1 MIKRFLLS
9 LQHLLA
15 MYAGAIL
22 VPIIVATSLDF
33 TAEQTAYLV
42 TVDIFMCGVA
52 TFLQVY
58 KGIGIGLPVVLGCTF
73 TAVAPM
79 ILIGQTK
86 GIDVLYGS
94 LFLSGLLVI
103 VIAPFFASLV
113 KLFPPVVTGSV
124 VTIIGITL
132 MPVAM
137 NYLAGGQGAKDYG
150 DPKHLLLGGVTL
162 LIILLLQRFA
172 RGFLKA
178 IAILLGLIIGTVFA
192 GFLGVIDAGE
202 VASAHW
208 FELPRPFRFTGFA
221 FDFGAT
227 IVFFIVA
234 LISLIEST
242 GVYHALSEIT
252 GKTLTRKDFRKGY
265 MAEGIAI
272 TLGSI
277 FNAFPYTAY
286 SQNVGLV
293 SLSGAKKNDVIYG
306 MVILLIIC
314 GCIPKLGA
322 LANIIP
328 LSVLGGAMLA
338 MFGMVMA
345 YGIRILNDINF
356 KNQNNLIIIAVS
368 VGLGAGITAV
378 PEAFQGLGDQFSWL
392 TQNGIVLGTISAI
405 VLNLF
410 FNGLNYQQNQENVK

>member
-1 MIKRFLLS
+1 MKRFLLS

-22 VPIIVATSLDF
+22 VPIIVGTSLKF
-33 TAEQTAYLV
+33 TPEQIAFLV

-58 KGIGIGLPVVLGCTF
+58 RGVGIGLPVVLGCTF

-79 ILIGQTK
+79 IMIGQSK
-86 GIDVLYGS
+86 GVDVLYGS
-94 LFLSGLLVI
+94 LFASGLLVI
-103 VIAPFFASLV
+103 VIAPFFAYLV
-113 KLFPPVVTGSV
+113 RFFPPVVTGSV

-137 NYLAGGQGAKDYG
+137 NYIAGGQGAKDYG
-150 DPKHLLLGGVTL
+150 SVKHILLGVVTL
-162 LIILLLQRFA
+162 VIILVIQRFA
-172 RGFLKA
+172 TGFIKS
-178 IAILLGLIIGTVFA
+178 IAILLGLVSGTVIA
-192 GFLGVIDAGE
+192 SFLGLVDIVQVGQ
-202 VASAHW
+202 AHW
-208 FELPRPFRFTGFA
+208 FELPRPFRFDGFA
-221 FDFGAT
+221 FDFGA
-227 IVFFIVA
+227 IVVFFIVA
-234 LISLIEST
+234 LVSLIEST
-242 GVYHALSEIT
+242 GVYHALSQIT
-252 GKTLTRKDFRKGY
+252 GRTLERKDFRKGY

-272 TLGSI
+272 TLGAI

-306 MVILLIIC
+306 MVIMLIIC
-314 GCIPKLGA
+314 GCIPKIGA

-345 YGIRILNDINF
+345 YGVRILGDINF
-356 KNQNNLIIIAVS
+356 KNQNNLLIIAIS

-378 PEAFQGLGDQFSWL
+378 PEAFKALGDQFAWF

-405 VLNLF
+405 ILNLF
-410 FNGLNYQQNQENVK
+410 FNGLNYQQNEENVK